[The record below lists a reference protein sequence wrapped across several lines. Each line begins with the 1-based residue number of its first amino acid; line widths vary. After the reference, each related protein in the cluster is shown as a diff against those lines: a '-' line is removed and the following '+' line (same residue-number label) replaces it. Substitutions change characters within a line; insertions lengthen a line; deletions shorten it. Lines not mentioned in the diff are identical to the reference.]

1 MLVLSY
7 AHHIDDK
14 YMKIIVQGTI
24 LKPGDEVTEYPHV
37 KIGDT
42 ISFTNIN
49 EEVVLIIGIH
59 PDDPVEKRAG

>member
-1 MLVLSY
+1 
-7 AHHIDDK
+7 
-14 YMKIIVQGTI
+14 MKIIVQGTI

>member
-1 MLVLSY
+1 
-7 AHHIDDK
+7 
-14 YMKIIVQGTI
+14 MKIIVQGTI

-59 PDDPVEKRAG
+59 RDDPVEKRAG